1 MAVRPPGTSSV
12 AASASAA
19 ATTGAE
25 SPLGWQRE
33 SRAELDG
40 RPAEGRAERWATWVV
55 IYLAALVS
63 SLAVGASAWALG
75 LVG

>member
-1 MAVRPPGTSSV
+1 MAVRPPVAPSTTV
-12 AASASAA
+12 AARNGLPWKS
-19 ATTGAE
+19 E
-25 SPLGWQRE
+25 RHP
-33 SRAELDG
+33 ELDG
-40 RPAEGRAERWATWVV
+40 RSTEGRAERWATWII